1 MQMRAARGL
10 LQWTQED
17 LAREAGVSS
26 LTVRNIEAGKT
37 KPNPATMTVIRQALE
52 RHGVELT
59 DDGRGVRLK

>member
-17 LAREAGVSS
+17 LARESGVSS
-26 LTVRNIEAGKT
+26 VTVRNIESGKT
-37 KPNPATMTVIRQALE
+37 KPNPATMTVLRQAFE

-59 DDGRGVRLK
+59 NDGRGVRLK